1 MTKEIKYEGK
11 YLKMVNDKIDNRT
24 WEYVERNN
32 CSGVVVII
40 PVTTDNKVILVEQYR
55 PAINSRLI
63 EFPAG
68 LVGDTESEEKIEIAA
83 NRELEEETGY
93 KAEKMHFLFETP
105 VSAGL
110 TSETVSFIWAE
121 NLTKVTDGGGVDG
134 EDIIVHEINKE
145 NIVSWLKTKSKEGL
159 SIDSKIYSGLFII
172 DNIDDLLNY

>member
-11 YLKMVNDKIDNRT
+11 YLRMINDKSEGRV
-24 WEYVERNN
+24 WEYVERAN

-40 PVTTDNKVILVEQYR
+40 PVTSDNKVIIVEQYR
-55 PAINSRLI
+55 KAIDSRLI

-68 LVGDTESEEKIEIAA
+68 LVGDTDSEEKLEIAA

-110 TSETVSFIWAE
+110 TSETISYIWAE
-121 NLTKVTDGGGVDG
+121 NINKVAQGGGVDG
-134 EDIIVHEINKE
+134 EDIIVHDVDLKNIN
-145 NIVSWLKTKSKEGL
+145 SWLKEKTNQGL
-159 SIDSKIYSGLFII
+159 SIDSKIYAGLYII
-172 DNIDDLLNY
+172 DNIKDLLN